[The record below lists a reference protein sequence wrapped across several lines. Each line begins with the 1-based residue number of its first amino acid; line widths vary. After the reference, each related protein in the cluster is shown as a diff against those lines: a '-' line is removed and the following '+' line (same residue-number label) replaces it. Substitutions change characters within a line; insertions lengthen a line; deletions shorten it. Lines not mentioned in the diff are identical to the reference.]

1 MKCCFDSLYSKTED
15 SLRLF
20 ECLYMVSENQGTTF
34 ILRLGDTSEYVFPR
48 GMERELRTKKF
59 KEVIEKHKPP

>member
-1 MKCCFDSLYSKTED
+1 
-15 SLRLF
+15 
-20 ECLYMVSENQGTTF
+20 MVSENQGTTF